1 VQDLGQAGDR
11 ELIER
16 VAVGDRAA
24 FELIVRRHGPSL
36 RRLARAL
43 TSDAVADDVLQEALL
58 DAFRHASGFRG
69 DGSVR
74 AWLFTLTRHRAF
86 HQRTRAGSVE
96 IPDTP
101 LLELG
106 LEAGFGERPERVAER
121 LEQRD
126 AISVGLARL
135 SPEEREVLILRDVE
149 GLSGEEA
156 AVVLGVEL
164 AAMKS
169 RLHRARLKLMG
180 ALRETGGSDGE

>member
-16 VAVGDRAA
+16 VAAGDGAA
-24 FELIVRRHGPSL
+24 FAVIVRRYGPSL

-43 TSDAVADDVLQEALL
+43 TSDATADDVLQEALL
-58 DAFRHASGFRG
+58 DAFRHAGGYRA

-86 HQRTRAGSVE
+86 HQRERTRAAE
-96 IPDTP
+96 IPDSP

-106 LEAGFGERPERVAER
+106 LAAGFGERPERVAER

-126 AISVGLARL
+126 ALAVGLGRL
-135 SPEEREVLILRDVE
+135 APEEREVLLLRDVE

-156 AVVLGVEL
+156 AAVLGLEIT
-164 AAMKS
+164 AMKS
-169 RLHRARLKLMG
+169 RLHRARLRLMG